1 MAAHGG
7 GPSPNSCSWPGIWC
21 SSFWRTFLCW
31 GQGEVQRSSCRRFEK
46 LKKPKSPDFPHC
58 RCKVLPCFSIYQF
71 YVTQKTME
79 VTALAASM
87 SQNSINPGSMVMS
100 PGFLSSWVPPKLL
113 PCGSEA
119 EMLHRHFP
127 AVLSDV
133 DTTHV
138 PTLGHLRSS
147 QSTLVSHQVMDT
159 RFNFANFETKTSW
172 QFSRIVMFFRWVL
185 CLAYALCIV
194 GWCRMLVLADS
205 QSNLPVHWPR
215 HPDYDRQIECEMKTL
230 LKDKKNAC
238 LAKEP
243 CLQNVSFLLQAV
255 NVYKWNI
262 WRKMLIAR
270 NVTEERYE
278 HSTESCCR
286 EPSKTSENVTSIEP
300 SQSKAPV
307 F

>member
-46 LKKPKSPDFPHC
+46 IEKAKVDGFSPTAAVKFFHAFPFISFMWH
-58 RCKVLPCFSIYQF
+58 RRLWRSLLWQLPWAR
-71 YVTQKTME
+71 
-79 VTALAASM
+79 TALILEAWSWA
-87 SQNSINPGSMVMS
+87 QDFCL
-100 PGFLSSWVPPKLL
+100 PGFPPKLL

-172 QFSRIVMFFRWVL
+172 PFSRIVMFFRWVL
-185 CLAYALCIV
+185 CLAHALCIV

-205 QSNLPVHWPR
+205 QSNLPLHWPR

-243 CLQNVSFLLQAV
+243 CLQYVSFLLQAV
-255 NVYKWNI
+255 NVYKWI
-262 WRKMLIAR
+262 
-270 NVTEERYE
+270 
-278 HSTESCCR
+278 
-286 EPSKTSENVTSIEP
+286 
-300 SQSKAPV
+300 
-307 F
+307 